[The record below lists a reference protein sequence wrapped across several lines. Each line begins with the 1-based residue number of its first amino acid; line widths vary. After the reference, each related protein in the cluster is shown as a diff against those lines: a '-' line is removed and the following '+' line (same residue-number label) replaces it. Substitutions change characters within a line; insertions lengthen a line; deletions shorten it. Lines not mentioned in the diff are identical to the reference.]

1 MKKMKYIVLVADGM
15 ADLPIEELGNRTPL
29 EVARTPNMDKMAV
42 KGKIGEANFVP
53 EGLVP
58 GSDVANLAILG
69 YDPKKYYCGRGAL
82 EANNLGIK
90 LASDEVAFRC
100 NLVTVEDDI
109 LVEIREY
116 DTDFVDEEDLLFDEE
131 EIPYLLRHYE

>member
-53 EGLVP
+53 ESLVP

-109 LVEIREY
+109 LVDYSAGHISTKEATVIISFHHIHY
-116 DTDFVDEEDLLFDEE
+116 
-131 EIPYLLRHYE
+131 PYIIV